1 MGDRQTLEAPVSA
14 VVLLE
19 DRAQVTRRATL
30 SLDPGAH
37 ALTIADVT
45 PLLADRT
52 ITARVTG
59 AARLDE
65 TRAQREWRV
74 GAEEKP
80 PEAAELE
87 QELRRLDRALEDKDM
102 ELERGRY
109 QRQLHDGAIQLYVDN
124 VNRVM
129 PYSDRFEPRWAEDL
143 EALLEGL
150 EDADKDLLARQR
162 EREALQR
169 ELHAAR
175 LHHGHELRI
184 DHILAADL
192 LVDVTAAAAGE
203 VTLEVEYTVP
213 CALWRPIHRA
223 TRVGA
228 AVIVEC
234 EAAVWQATGEDWDG
248 VQLHFSTARPTLRA
262 EPPVLTDDVLD
273 VRRKPEKKVTVE
285 VREQAIATT
294 GEGHSEEADGL
305 PGVADGGE
313 TRLLDAA
320 ARTTVAADGQ
330 MRRIPVLSFDADA
343 ELDRL
348 CCPEKAPLVHLR
360 SRQANASPHP
370 ILAGPV
376 DLVANGGYV
385 GRTEVGFVAP
395 GERFALG
402 WGSQDGLRVRREVH
416 QDSETARISGKQTR
430 TTRVELFLSNLG
442 DEAATF
448 QVLERVPVSEIDKV
462 KVAVDVRKTS
472 PSVTPDDDGIVTW
485 DVEIPA
491 HGTDEIVLVYAVVA
505 TSKVEGL

>member
-1 MGDRQTLEAPVSA
+1 MSDRRTIDAPVNN

-19 DRAQVTRRATL
+19 DRAQVTRRATV
-30 SLDPGAH
+30 SLEEGSH
-37 ALTIADVT
+37 ALTIEGVT

-52 ITARVTG
+52 ITARITG
-59 AARLDE
+59 SARLDE
-65 TRAQREWRV
+65 TRVYRQWRV

-80 PEAAELE
+80 PEAAEVE
-87 QELRRLDRALEDKDM
+87 QELRRLQRAIEDKDL

-109 QRQLHDGAIQLYVDN
+109 QRELHEGAIQLYVDN

-143 EALLEGL
+143 EALLNGL
-150 EDADKDLLARQR
+150 RDSDTDLLGRQR

-169 ELHAAR
+169 EFHTAR
-175 LHHGHELRI
+175 IHHGHELRI
-184 DHILAADL
+184 DHILAAEL
-192 LVDVTAAAAGE
+192 RVDVTAAAAGE

-223 TRVGA
+223 TLVGDC
-228 AVIVEC
+228 VVMEC

-248 VQLHFSTARPTLRA
+248 VQLRFSTARPTLRA
-262 EPPVLTDDVLD
+262 EPPVLTDDVLRA
-273 VRRKPEKKVTVE
+273 RRKADKKVSVE

-294 GEGHSEEADGL
+294 GEGRAQEADGL

-320 ARTTVAADGQ
+320 VHTTVQADGR
-330 MRRIPVLSFDADA
+330 MRRIPVLTFDADA

-360 SRQANASPHP
+360 SRQINTSPHP

-376 DLVANGGYV
+376 DLISNGGYV
-385 GRTEVGFVAP
+385 GRTELGFVAA

-402 WGSQDGLRVRREVH
+402 WGSLDGLRVRREVH
-416 QDSETARISGKQTR
+416 QDSETARLTGKQTR

-442 DEAATF
+442 EETATF
-448 QVLERVPVSEIDKV
+448 SLRERIPVSEIDKV
-462 KVAVDVRKTS
+462 KIAVDRKKTR
-472 PSVTPDDDGIVTW
+472 PTATADDDGIVTW

-491 HGTDEIVLVYAVVA
+491 HGTDDIELVYTVVA